1 MRFLATHRADRVT
14 ARIPISQ
21 TRQNPRKL
29 RDLLTAATRFRTRP
43 HGYPCWLYALY
54 KACMPL
60 LGDSKQHTLPGFPR
74 FPGHQHFTFTRQ
86 PSFPPEI
93 PPLLIIEVLRNSAI
107 KDLPTKQ
114 VNHVAEGDE
123 GNLLQ
128 GDAQQEVDLFLWG
141 WGSSFLVL
149 PSFSLALG
157 ALVPL
162 SPS

>member
-1 MRFLATHRADRVT
+1 
-14 ARIPISQ
+14 
-21 TRQNPRKL
+21 
-29 RDLLTAATRFRTRP
+29 
-43 HGYPCWLYALY
+43 
-54 KACMPL
+54 MPL

-74 FPGHQHFTFTRQ
+74 FPGHQHFTLTRQ

-93 PPLLIIEVLRNSAI
+93 PPLLVVEVLRNSAV

-114 VNHVAEGDE
+114 VYQVAEGDE

-141 WGSSFLVL
+141 WGQGNQEAASRVF

-157 ALVPL
+157 ALVPF